1 MGIITA
7 LPRITRKL
15 WPIPLFFFWQCEEN
29 EEHGEVDYVVWFW
42 WTLSSFWFHVH
53 VNVWWWRQHA
63 GDNASGLSCL
73 ESDPNSFQMF
83 FVVLRFIFRPHV
95 QTGSCWLV
103 TLQFLPSGGLVNCSP
118 HMFVSFKLALCFVM
132 SGVSTMAQDTCSC
145 RRLAVYPRVS
155 WQIKLAFLL
164 PKNSPSWHTSSQ
176 GHVVKKR
183 CMRPTTLTTHGDK
196 VGRGSKIYGELRPR
210 DSVSPTAHNIR
221 PSKAS
226 PWTSFVHKFERLSE
240 DFRLGCPPR

>member
-1 MGIITA
+1 MTLDECGRGDR
-7 LPRITRKL
+7 RIRTCRYGDGSKL
-15 WPIPLFFFWQCEEN
+15 GKNFPYFDGNHHGSSSNYQKIMTYTYLFSWQCEEN

-155 WQIKLAFLL
+155 WQSSL
-164 PKNSPSWHTSSQ
+164 PFCCPRTPHPDILP
-176 GHVVKKR
+176 VKG
-183 CMRPTTLTTHGDK
+183 M
-196 VGRGSKIYGELRPR
+196 
-210 DSVSPTAHNIR
+210 
-221 PSKAS
+221 
-226 PWTSFVHKFERLSE
+226 
-240 DFRLGCPPR
+240 